1 MSFGLTQLAASKD
14 INVGIAGSLTM
25 IVLCTGFV
33 ILLMSFYR
41 RFKRMQARTIPTET
55 NIDIDDQDKAN

>member
-1 MSFGLTQLAASKD
+1 
-14 INVGIAGSLTM
+14 M

-41 RFKRMQARTIPTET
+41 RFKRMQARAIPTET